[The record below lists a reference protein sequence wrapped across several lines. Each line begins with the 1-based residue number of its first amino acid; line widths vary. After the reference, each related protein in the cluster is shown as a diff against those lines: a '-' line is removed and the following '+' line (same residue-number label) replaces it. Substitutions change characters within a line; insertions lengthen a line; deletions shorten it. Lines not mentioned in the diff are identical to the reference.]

1 MFNGVPN
8 IIRDMLALD
17 LELCGGRDWE
27 HFVLRLGSRLE
38 EQRDKV
44 QIKQGFNKCTE

>member
-1 MFNGVPN
+1 
-8 IIRDMLALD
+8 MLAMD

-27 HFVLRLGSRLE
+27 HFVLGLGSGLE

-44 QIKQGFNKCTE
+44 RIKQGLTNFQSKVE